1 MLRLTNLMGN
11 NLELLHGIQSGH
23 DIYIY
28 IYPPHILESHLT
40 EGP

>member
-28 IYPPHILESHLT
+28 ISTPHF
-40 EGP
+40 GKPFD